1 MRRITILLIA
11 ICCDIALYA
20 QTNTINKAQKTAIEK
35 PQPAVIPFWPTSLNS
50 KITEMSNI
58 KYDNPVEQKF
68 HDDLYGYL
76 RTLDLVDERM
86 PEAPDLDDLWFKI
99 GQSYMAD
106 GIREYNTGY
115 PSVALGWMMFIGMAV
130 AKYWDVEWEVYGK
143 VPDLYVYL
151 RDRIDFD
158 HMDDYILD
166 KVLCL
171 DADSRKKMNDAVAE
185 SASRTY
191 NMMSHM
197 CLESGTAAAMRAFTA
212 ALHQMYVMGVAVELK
227 ALGYHMTKL

>member
-1 MRRITILLIA
+1 
-11 ICCDIALYA
+11 
-20 QTNTINKAQKTAIEK
+20 
-35 PQPAVIPFWPTSLNS
+35 
-50 KITEMSNI
+50 MSNI
-58 KYDNPVEQKF
+58 KYDNPVEKKF

-197 CLESGTAAAMRAFTA
+197 CLEPGTAAAMRAFTA

>member
-1 MRRITILLIA
+1 
-11 ICCDIALYA
+11 
-20 QTNTINKAQKTAIEK
+20 
-35 PQPAVIPFWPTSLNS
+35 
-50 KITEMSNI
+50 MSNI

-197 CLESGTAAAMRAFTA
+197 CLEPGTAAAMRAFNA

>member
-1 MRRITILLIA
+1 
-11 ICCDIALYA
+11 
-20 QTNTINKAQKTAIEK
+20 
-35 PQPAVIPFWPTSLNS
+35 
-50 KITEMSNI
+50 MSNI
-58 KYDNPVEQKF
+58 KYDNPVEQRF

-76 RTLDLVDERM
+76 LTLDLVDERM
-86 PEAPDLDDLWFKI
+86 PEASDLDDLWFKI
-99 GQSYMAD
+99 GQSYMTD

-130 AKYWDVEWEVYGK
+130 AMYWDVEWEVYGK
-143 VPDLYVYL
+143 VPDLYLYL

-197 CLESGTAAAMRAFTA
+197 CLEPGTAAAMRAFTA

>member
-1 MRRITILLIA
+1 
-11 ICCDIALYA
+11 
-20 QTNTINKAQKTAIEK
+20 
-35 PQPAVIPFWPTSLNS
+35 
-50 KITEMSNI
+50 MSNI
-58 KYDNPVEQKF
+58 KYDNPVEQRF

-99 GQSYMAD
+99 GQSYMTD

-130 AKYWDVEWEVYGK
+130 AKYWDVEWTTYSK
-143 VPDLYVYL
+143 VTDLYAYL

-158 HMDDYILD
+158 HMDDYICE

-171 DADSRKKMNDAVAE
+171 DAKEHEVVNNVVGECAA
-185 SASRTY
+185 RTY
-191 NMMSHM
+191 NKLCRMR
-197 CLESGTAAAMRAFTA
+197 LEAGSKEAFLTFVA
-212 ALHQMYVMGVAVELK
+212 ALHQMYLMGIAVELRN
-227 ALGYHMTKL
+227 LGYHMTKVQ